1 MIFMIGVMYMD
12 LRTLRYF
19 VTVAEELNIT
29 HAAKKLNMSQPPL
42 SSQLKSLEDELGV
55 VLFIRGKRH
64 LELTEAGT
72 LLYRRA
78 VQLLDLAEKTRNEV
92 ADMESGIS
100 GTISVG
106 MVEGRGPF
114 LAARFIAGFR
124 EEFPLVK
131 FVMWNGSSDD
141 VLDRLANGLVDVAVI
156 AAPFD
161 SERLESLPI
170 GSEPWVAII
179 PVSNPLAEDDRK
191 TIPLEKLKN
200 QPLVV
205 PSRRSRI
212 RAIRD
217 WFAEIEAEPDIVCE
231 TSSYIDA
238 IAMSEQGVGI
248 SIFPQTTYTPNYLV
262 KSKIIVDSER
272 KIDYYLV
279 WMKNRIHSP
288 LVTEF
293 LNFISDFTEEQQRN
307 KVILPENE
315 YTPAANIK
323 SL

>member
-1 MIFMIGVMYMD
+1 MD
-12 LRTLRYF
+12 LRTLKYF

-64 LELTEAGT
+64 LELTDAGT

-78 VQLLDLAEKTRNEV
+78 VQLLDLADKTRNEV

-100 GTISVG
+100 GTVSIG

-114 LAARFIAGFR
+114 LAARYIKGFR

-131 FVMWNGSSDD
+131 FSMWNGSSDD
-141 VLDRLANGLVDVAVI
+141 VIDRLANGLVDVAII

-161 SERLESLPI
+161 TEKLNAISI

-179 PVSNPLAEDDRK
+179 PTTNPLADEPET
-191 TIPLEKLKN
+191 TIPLAKLKN
-200 QPLVV
+200 QPLII
-205 PSRRSRI
+205 PSRKSRI

-217 WFAEIEAEPDIVCE
+217 WFDEIEAEPDIICE
-231 TSSYIDA
+231 MSSYLDA
-238 IAMSEQGVGI
+238 VALSEQGVGI

-262 KSKIIVDSER
+262 VSKIIVDSER

-279 WMKNRIHSP
+279 WLKNHNLSP
-288 LVTEF
+288 LVEEF
-293 LNFISDFTEEQQRN
+293 VNYVSDFTEEEYKN
-307 KVILPENE
+307 HKISLPENE
-315 YTPAANIK
+315 YIPGQDVRP
-323 SL
+323 L